1 MKSITINIKVLAKAI
16 GKYNNALD
24 STSISKE
31 LFPDSDIL
39 REKFETIAHETWNN
53 SFAGT
58 KVTHGE
64 LEDESYRDEEQEEP
78 EPEELGVRE
87 EIENNKLITQ
97 SDYEDRIISLN
108 IF

>member
-1 MKSITINIKVLAKAI
+1 MGEKVMKSITINIKVLAKAI

-39 REKFETIAHETWNN
+39 REKFETIAHEAWYDTV
-53 SFAGT
+53 AG
-58 KVTHGE
+58 KEE
-64 LEDESYRDEEQEEP
+64 LEEP
-78 EPEELGVRE
+78 EPEELRVRE
-87 EIENNKLITQ
+87 EMENNKLITQ

>member
-39 REKFETIAHETWNN
+39 REKFETIAYEAWYDTV
-53 SFAGT
+53 AG
-58 KVTHGE
+58 K
-64 LEDESYRDEEQEEP
+64 EEQEEP

-87 EIENNKLITQ
+87 EMENNKLITQ
-97 SDYEDRIISLN
+97 SDYEDRIISLD

>member
-1 MKSITINIKVLAKAI
+1 MKSITFNIKLLAKAI
-16 GKYNNALD
+16 GKYNNDLD

-31 LFPDSDIL
+31 LFPHSDIL
-39 REKFETIAHETWNN
+39 REKFETIAHKAWKD
-53 SFAGT
+53 SLAGT
-58 KVTHGE
+58 RVTQGE

-97 SDYEDRIISLN
+97 SDYEDRIISLD